1 VYARSTTI
9 TADPSTIDRGVAYV
23 RDELMPALVGMDG
36 CAGLSL
42 LVDRG
47 MGRCIATSSW
57 QTEEAMRASAD
68 GVRALRDDYI
78 ATFGGKNPTV
88 EEWEVALM
96 HRDHASMEG
105 ACARTSWLQGD
116 PASIDGSVEAL
127 RSILPTLDA
136 LPGFCSASLLI
147 HRDTGRAVATV
158 VYDSADAVVRTRGQA
173 NALRTQVAQQAGAD
187 VLEVAEFELAVA
199 HLRVPELV

>member
-9 TADPSTIDRGVAYV
+9 VAEPTTIDRGIAYI
-23 RDELMPALVGMDG
+23 RDELMPALVGMTG

-47 MGRCIATSSW
+47 TGRCIATSSW
-57 QTEEAMRASAD
+57 QTEEAMRGSME

-78 ATFGGKNPTV
+78 ATFGGKDPTV

-116 PASIDGSVEAL
+116 PSSVDGSIEAF
-127 RSILPTLDA
+127 RGILPALDG
-136 LPGFCSASLLI
+136 LPGFCSGSLLI
-147 HRDTGRAVATV
+147 NRGTGRAVATI
-158 VYDSADAVVRTRGQA
+158 VYDSADAVVQTRGQA